1 MYFFNVLL
9 FMLHIHQTLICFIVY
24 VTYTSNIDLF
34 Y

>member
-1 MYFFNVLL
+1 
-9 FMLHIHQTLICFIVY
+9 MLHIHQTLICFIVY